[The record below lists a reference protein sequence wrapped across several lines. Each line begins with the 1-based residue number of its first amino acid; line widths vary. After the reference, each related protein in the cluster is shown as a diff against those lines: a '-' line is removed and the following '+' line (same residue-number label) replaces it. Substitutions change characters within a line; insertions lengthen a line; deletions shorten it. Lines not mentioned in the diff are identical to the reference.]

1 MAQAVKDKDHL
12 QARMEAEGEKRVE
25 RETQLR
31 SNITRL
37 LVQKLGSNMSQEEIS
52 QLEKD
57 VAALIEKNKIA
68 KKGVKHLSTLSFF
81 FILFLFCSFLFLL
94 FFLFANHV
102 MQK

>member
-12 QARMEAEGEKRVE
+12 QARMEAESEMRVE

-68 KKGVKHLSTLSFF
+68 KKGVKHLSSLS
-81 FILFLFCSFLFLL
+81 FLL
-94 FFLFANHV
+94 FPLLFFSIPSFLSFC
-102 MQK
+102 